1 MYFSPSSQKNVT
13 TCRRSGYRARSSRA
27 ATRCAPE
34 LGPTNS
40 PNSRARRRIS
50 LIAASLSTATISSM
64 RCRCLAKMPG
74 DEAVGDA
81 LDQVPA
87 DLAAHQDARFVRLD
101 GDHPARPV
109 PLAEALT
116 HADDGAPGAHS
127 ADHRVRDRAIRQ
139 LGERL
144 RAEPGAVLLNL
155 PLRI

>member
-1 MYFSPSSQKNVT
+1 MDEVRVP
-13 TCRRSGYRARSSRA
+13 GEDA
-27 ATRCAPE
+27 
-34 LGPTNS
+34 
-40 PNSRARRRIS
+40 
-50 LIAASLSTATISSM
+50 
-64 RCRCLAKMPG
+64 G

-109 PLAEALT
+109 PLPEALT
-116 HADDGAPGAHS
+116 HADDGAPGAHP

-144 RAEPGAVLLNL
+144 RAEPGAVLLNV
-155 PLRI
+155 PLRIELLRREVSGPAAE